1 MKAVYRRLTV
11 VTVILVLVL
20 SNLLGALAQEP
31 PIDYCGPGCIEG
43 STGDLIPGGDGP
55 GDEDTPGDE
64 GGPGDTSD
72 NGGPGDH
79 PGDNNGSNPGNH
91 PLPVATPTP
100 CPGGVCPTP
109 TPTPTPGPY
118 QVDYPCL
125 VPAEDLA
132 VEVEG
137 AEDYWIGAHV
147 TMQGGSERPSREE
160 VIEVLNGWTGD
171 REALPATWLD
181 LTGYFQHCSECEDS
195 SSDSPGPPDFQDLPC
210 PAEYRD
216 GSLGTGCRWDIYTRD
231 YLLPVRVKRQ
241 PWPRGLVTVPNILE
255 LMPDPRWG
263 QAGEGGAWSGKAPQ
277 GYPDANTRNY
287 TIGLRW
293 KRIEVNGNEVCWDW
307 DERPWNIGKD
317 YGYGEIKAVTC
328 GNPGTHIYETSSGDI
343 VDPAH
348 YGDEGDKPR
357 NGPGLDM
364 RTDLPAYQVGITTY
378 WEAQWKVEY
387 DRYEVV
393 DHVEGWYYDGIAEDH
408 MRCDPQ
414 YNDPRCKWVSRD
426 IREWRH
432 HEDGWHTIDLSKLR
446 PGPWYEE
453 WHAAVSFNGTPTRG
467 NWVEEVPGV
476 PVPVI
481 EVQSVIVGGE

>member
-1 MKAVYRRLTV
+1 MHTKALARIRRLATIV
-11 VTVILVLVL
+11 VVL
-20 SNLLGALAQEP
+20 SLILAIPRPLPRALAQGTEP
-31 PIDYCGPGCIEG
+31 DVGYCPNGACIDAGAGG
-43 STGDLIPGGDGP
+43 RLPGGNGPDGSDDPQGTDGNGP
-55 GDEDTPGDE
+55 GDPGDSNGNDP
-64 GGPGDTSD
+64 GGSSPPQG
-72 NGGPGDH
+72 
-79 PGDNNGSNPGNH
+79 NNPT
-91 PLPVATPTP
+91 PVPTAPPTP

-118 QVDYPCL
+118 QVQYRCIPLGDSGCWT
-125 VPAEDLA
+125 A
-132 VEVEG
+132 VTIVM
-137 AEDYWIGAHV
+137 A
-147 TMQGGSERPSREE
+147 GGSAPPSREE
-160 VIEVLNGWTGD
+160 VTAYMDQGPNAPKPD
-171 REALPATWLD
+171 SWLQVA
-181 LTGYFQHCSECEDS
+181 GYFQSPSECEGS
-195 SSDSPGPPDFQDLPC
+195 SSDSPGPTDSQDLPC
-210 PAEYRD
+210 PATYSDD
-216 GSLGTGCRWDIYTRD
+216 GGLGTDCGWNIYTRD
-231 YLLPVRVKRQ
+231 CLLPVRVKRQ

-293 KRIEVNGNEVCWDW
+293 KRITNDAGQEVCWDW

-328 GNPGTHIYETSSGDI
+328 GNPGTHIYETSSGDKI
-343 VDPAH
+343 DPTH

-393 DHVEGWYYDGIAEDH
+393 DHVEGWYYDGVVAGNME
-408 MRCDPQ
+408 CNPAFG
-414 YNDPRCKWVSRD
+414 DPRCKWVSRD
-426 IREWRH
+426 EWDWVH

-453 WHAAVSFNGTPTRG
+453 WHGAVSFNGTPTHD
-467 NWVEEVPGV
+467 NWVEEVPGI
-476 PVPVI
+476 PIPII
-481 EVQSVIVGGE
+481 EVQSVIVD